1 MIKRLLII
9 LLLAVVLLVAI
20 ILVNTMMFTP
30 DETEVVADKPQPA
43 SAEVIGRLSEA
54 ISYQTVSFEDST
66 KFDSSQFIGFRKFLE
81 RTYPLV
87 HQKLKR
93 EIVDGYSLL
102 FTWEGKNVS
111 ANPIVLMAHQDVVPI
126 EEETRSMWTSDPFKA
141 QVKDNYIW
149 GRGSADDKIN
159 LVSIL
164 EAAEKL
170 LAENFQPQRTIY
182 FAFGHNEEVTG
193 TGAIAMASLLKSR
206 GIKADLVLDEGGII
220 TREKIPGLETRSVAL
235 LGTSEKGAMSLELKV
250 EKHGGHS
257 AMPEPETAIDILTGA
272 ITKLRKENFEA
283 RFSPS
288 TEGFIEAV
296 GPEMP
301 FTYKMVF
308 ANLWLFTPV
317 VHNIYEQ
324 TNTGNAMIR
333 TTVAPTIF
341 NSGIKDNVVPTVATA
356 TINIRLLP
364 GDRSED
370 VIEKIKAIIGDDRV
384 SINAKGKVREAT
396 SVTSQD
402 SYGYKKVR
410 DVISKTHEDI
420 IPSPFLMIAATDSR
434 YFTEVSDNIIKFSPM
449 VDPIGFH
456 GIDERV
462 SLESFGLTL
471 AFYERLM
478 RDIE

>member
-1 MIKRLLII
+1 MIKRLLLI
-9 LLLAVVLLVAI
+9 LSGVVVLLVAI
-20 ILVNTMMFTP
+20 ILFNTVMFTS
-30 DETEVVADKPQPA
+30 DRESVTADKPLPP
-43 SAEVIGRLSEA
+43 SAMAIAHLSDA
-54 ISYQTVSFEDST
+54 ISYRTISYEDSS
-66 KFDSSQFIGFRKFLE
+66 KFDSAQFTGFRRFLE
-81 RTYPLV
+81 QTYPLV
-87 HQKLKR
+87 HQKLRR

-102 FTWEGKNVS
+102 FTWEGKNSSV
-111 ANPIVLMAHQDVVPI
+111 NPIVLMAHQDVVPI
-126 EEETRSMWTSDPFKA
+126 EEDTKSMWTSDPFKA
-141 QVKDNYIW
+141 QVRDNFIW

-159 LVSIL
+159 LVSIM

-170 LAENFQPQRTIY
+170 LAEGFQPSRTIY
-182 FAFGHNEEVTG
+182 FAFGHNEEVQG

-220 TREKIPGLETRSVAL
+220 TREKIPGLENRSVAL

-250 EKHGGHS
+250 EKNGGHS

-288 TEGFIEAV
+288 TEGFIDAV

-333 TTVAPTIF
+333 TTLAPTIF

-370 VIEKIKAIIGDDRV
+370 VIGKIRGIIGDDRV
-384 SINAKGKVREAT
+384 SIRAKGKIREAT
-396 SVTSQD
+396 AVTSQE
-402 SYGYKKVR
+402 SYGYKKVK

-471 AFYERLM
+471 SFYERLM
-478 RDIE
+478 REIE